1 MNLQFLNANQMATQQ
16 RNPVQRGGMS
26 PFGYRTPMAN
36 LKHAVSGQATV
47 LDKPKDSGKKMR
59 WGEPTWFLFH
69 TLAEKVNETHFRTV
83 RQELLNN
90 IYAICSNLPCPDC
103 ANHAKAYL
111 DGINF
116 NAIQTK
122 EDLRR
127 LFHTFH
133 NVVNQRKGYPLM
145 PYEELGPK
153 YTRANTVNMIRN
165 FMEHFSDRHRSVKL
179 LASDLHRSRMV
190 IVLKD
195 WFNKNIM
202 YFDP

>member
-1 MNLQFLNANQMATQQ
+1 MNMQFVSANQLA
-16 RNPVQRGGMS
+16 NPYNSKQLS

-36 LKHAVSGQATV
+36 LKHAVAGQSSG

-69 TLAEKVNETHFRTV
+69 TLAEKVNETNFPQIRV
-83 RQELLNN
+83 ELLNN
-90 IYAICSNLPCPDC
+90 MYAICSNLPCPDC
-103 ANHAKAYL
+103 ANHAKAYM
-111 DGINF
+111 DRINF

-153 YTRANTVNMIRN
+153 YSKAVTINIIRN
-165 FMEHFSDRHRSVKL
+165 FMEHFADRHRSPKL
-179 LASDLHRSRMV
+179 MASDLHRSRMV
-190 IVLKD
+190 VMLKE
-195 WFNKNIM
+195 WFNKNIV
-202 YFDP
+202 YFSP